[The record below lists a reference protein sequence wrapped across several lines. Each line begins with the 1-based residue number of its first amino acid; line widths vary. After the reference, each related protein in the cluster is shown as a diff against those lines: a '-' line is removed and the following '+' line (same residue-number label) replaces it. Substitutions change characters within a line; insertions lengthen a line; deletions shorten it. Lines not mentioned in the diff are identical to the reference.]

1 MAVKTEKKPYEVRR
15 EKWKKKRE
23 ERKKKAKKY
32 WEKRY
37 GTGRKMTSKQEKEYS
52 EMNKGELERA
62 KRAMTSKKAYGT
74 TFKSAFAN
82 ARKEGKDKF
91 TWQGKSYHTK
101 TKSELEAKIAK
112 APDAVKKGQPASPA
126 KKGNIFSK
134 IATKMRSGHATQA
147 GYEEA
152 RAKRI
157 KEKRIA
163 AMEKRKE
170 EGKSYSAK
178 RLAELKEGDTGSKK
192 TWITKKEKKEKKGPW
207 ITKKPGRGWRKD
219 VQIPGMKA

>member
-1 MAVKTEKKPYEVRR
+1 MAVQTKKKPYEIRQ
-15 EKWKKKRE
+15 EKIKKKRE
-23 ERKKKAKKY
+23 EQRKKAKKY

-37 GTGRKMTSKQEKEYS
+37 GKGHPMSKKQEKEYS
-52 EMNKGELERA
+52 EMNKGELARA

-74 TFKSAFAN
+74 TFKSAFAD
-82 ARKEGKDKF
+82 ARKAGKDKF

-101 TKSELEAKIAK
+101 TKSELEAKIAR
-112 APDAVKKGQPASPA
+112 APDAVKKGQPAGPA
-126 KKGNIFSK
+126 KKGNIFSR
-134 IATKMRSGHATQA
+134 IATKMRGGQTQA

-152 RAKRI
+152 RAKRV

-163 AMEKRKE
+163 AMEKRKD

-178 RLAELKEGDTGSKK
+178 RLAELKGDTGAKK

-207 ITKKPGRGWRKD
+207 ITKKPGKGWRKD

>member
-1 MAVKTEKKPYEVRR
+1 MAVQTKTNKKAYEIRKEKF
-15 EKWKKKRE
+15 KKKQE
-23 ERKKKAKKY
+23 ERRKKAKQYHK
-32 WEKRY
+32 KIY
-37 GTGRKMTSKQEKEYS
+37 GPGRKMTSKQAKKYS
-52 EMNKGELERA
+52 EMNTGELARA

-74 TFKSAFAN
+74 TFKSAFAD
-82 ARKEGKDKF
+82 ARKEGKGKF

-101 TKSELEAKIAK
+101 TKSELEMAK
-112 APDAVKKGQPASPA
+112 AKPDAIRNTSPA
-126 KKGNIFSK
+126 KKGNIFSR
-134 IATKMRSGHATQA
+134 IATKMRGGYSTQA

-178 RLAELKEGDTGSKK
+178 KLAELKGSEKK
-192 TWITKKEKKEKKGPW
+192 PTYITKK
-207 ITKKPGRGWRKD
+207 KKPSYS
-219 VQIPGMKA
+219 ISS